1 MTGTTTPNNILTE
14 SAVFPKYVVVTNGEM
29 DGRRQ
34 NGRGTRPV
42 PFTLYVTERRAL
54 VKILH

>member
-54 VKILH
+54 